1 MARQRLAA
9 ATLNSGGARGRAM
22 NYHQEDNMPNLE
34 QLMQLGIQSARNG
47 NTENARV
54 IFQQVLD
61 ADKQN
66 ERAWLWMAAVAETP
80 VDRLRYLNTVLRI
93 NPNHPTALRE
103 IKQMQAK
110 QESSVSQAMRY
121 GFLILTVIVVLIVL
135 AVAVLMLA

>member
-1 MARQRLAA
+1 MSYR
-9 ATLNSGGARGRAM
+9 
-22 NYHQEDNMPNLE
+22 QEDNMPNLE

>member
-1 MARQRLAA
+1 
-9 ATLNSGGARGRAM
+9 M

>member
-1 MARQRLAA
+1 MSYR
-9 ATLNSGGARGRAM
+9 
-22 NYHQEDNMPNLE
+22 QEDNMPNLE

-80 VDRLRYLNTVLRI
+80 VDRLRCLNTVLRI

-103 IKQMQAK
+103 LKQMQAK
-110 QESSVSQAMRY
+110 QESSTSQAMRY
-121 GFLILTVIVVLIVL
+121 GFLILTVIVALIVL
-135 AVAVLMLA
+135 AVAVLLLT

>member
-1 MARQRLAA
+1 
-9 ATLNSGGARGRAM
+9 M

-103 IKQMQAK
+103 IEQMQAK

>member
-1 MARQRLAA
+1 
-9 ATLNSGGARGRAM
+9 M

-103 IKQMQAK
+103 IEQMQAK
-110 QESSVSQAMRY
+110 QDSSVSQAMRY

>member
-1 MARQRLAA
+1 
-9 ATLNSGGARGRAM
+9 M
-22 NYHQEDNMPNLE
+22 NYRQEDNMPNLE

-80 VDRLRYLNTVLRI
+80 VDRLRCLNTVLRI

-103 IKQMQAK
+103 LKQMQAK
-110 QESSVSQAMRY
+110 QESSTSQAMRY
-121 GFLILTVIVVLIVL
+121 GFLILTVIVALIVL
-135 AVAVLMLA
+135 AVAVLLLT

>member
-1 MARQRLAA
+1 
-9 ATLNSGGARGRAM
+9 M

-121 GFLILTVIVVLIVL
+121 GFLILTVIVALIVL